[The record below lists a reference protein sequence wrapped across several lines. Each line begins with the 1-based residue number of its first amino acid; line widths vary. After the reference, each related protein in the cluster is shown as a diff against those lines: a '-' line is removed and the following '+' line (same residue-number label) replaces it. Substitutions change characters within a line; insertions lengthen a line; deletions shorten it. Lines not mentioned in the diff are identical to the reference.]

1 MRMPNFLFILS
12 VSFLI
17 LTGCVR
23 SAPDSPEWKPGS
35 APSVPTVTSF
45 VGTTPTPSFSLPPI
59 RIPGSPILTPTP
71 DDTHQTSSQL
81 SNPEQYT
88 VLPGDT
94 LGLIARQ
101 FSISIDSLMMANDL
115 NDPNTLYIG
124 QILAIPQ
131 ISIQDTGTPF
141 KIIPDSEMVHGPM
154 SITFDTG
161 IFVQKYAGYL
171 SSYREDI
178 DGISLDGTQIINLV
192 SQNYS
197 VNPRLLLA
205 ILEYRSGWL
214 TKSQPAS
221 STLDYP
227 LGLNDN
233 WHIGLY
239 RQLTWAA
246 NTLNHGF
253 YLWKVNA
260 LPNVMLA
267 DGIVVPLAPTINPG
281 TAAVQ
286 SLFAN
291 LDDYSKW
298 QVDVSPEG
306 FFSVFSNLFGYP
318 FDFAIEPLVPE
329 DLIQPDM
336 VLPFEKNLFWAFT
349 GGPHGG
355 WDSGSAWAAI
365 DFAPP
370 GEAQGCVISHEWV
383 SAVADGLIVRSD
395 NGAVIQDLDGDGF
408 EQTGWTVL
416 YMHIDGIDRVAKG
429 IYLKAGDRIGHPSCE
444 GGISNGTH
452 VHLARKFNGEWIPAD
467 GSVPFD
473 LDGWVSSGIGV
484 EYDGYLT
491 RNGQQVEAFDG
502 NNPINQIQR

>member
-1 MRMPNFLFILS
+1 MRMTNFLIILT
-12 VSFLI
+12 VSLLI

-35 APSVPTVTSF
+35 VPSYPTKNF
-45 VGTTPTPSFSLPPI
+45 YVGTTPTPSFSLPPI
-59 RIPGSPILTPTP
+59 RIPGSLILTPTP
-71 DDTHQTSSQL
+71 DDAHTPSIQL

-101 FSISIDSLMMANDL
+101 FSISVDSLMIANNLD
-115 NDPNTLYIG
+115 DPNTLYVG
-124 QILAIPQ
+124 QVLSIPQ
-131 ISIQDTGTPF
+131 ISIQDIGSAF
-141 KIIPDSEMVHGPM
+141 KIIPDSELVLGPM

-161 IFVQKYAGYL
+161 VIIQEYGGYL
-171 SSYREDI
+171 SNYHEDV
-178 DGISLDGTQIINLV
+178 DGRNLDGTQIIKLV

-205 ILEYRSGWL
+205 IVEYRSGWL

-227 LGLNDN
+227 MGYYDN

-246 NTLNHGF
+246 NTLNRGF
-253 YLWKVNA
+253 YLWKVDA
-260 LPNVMLA
+260 LPNVVLA
-267 DGIVVPLAPTINPG
+267 DGILVPLDPTINPG
-281 TAAVQ
+281 TAALQ

-291 LDDYSKW
+291 LDDYLKW
-298 QVDVSPEG
+298 QVDVSPDG
-306 FFSVFSNLFGYP
+306 FFSFFTNLFGYP
-318 FDFAIEPLVPE
+318 FDFAIEPLVPA
-329 DLIQPDM
+329 DLIQPEM
-336 VLPFEKNLFWAFT
+336 VLPFEKNLVWAYT

-370 GEAQGCVISHEWV
+370 GEAQGCVTSNAWV
-383 SAVADGLIVRSD
+383 SAVADGLIVRSN

-408 EQTGWTVL
+408 EQTGWSVL
-416 YMHIDGIDRVAKG
+416 YMHIDGIDRVTEG
-429 IYLKAGDRIGHPSCE
+429 IYLLAGDKIGHPSCE
-444 GGISNGTH
+444 GGVSNGTH

-473 LDGWVSSGIGV
+473 LEGWISSGTGV

>member
-1 MRMPNFLFILS
+1 MQKPKTLIIISAFLL
-12 VSFLI
+12 L

-23 SAPDSPEWKPGS
+23 PAPDSPEWKPVSDTTYPTANLSNGS
-35 APSVPTVTSF
+35 
-45 VGTTPTPSFSLPPI
+45 TPTPSFSLPLV

-71 DDTHQTSSQL
+71 DDARINSIQL
-81 SNPEQYT
+81 TNPEQYT
-88 VLPGDT
+88 VQPGDT

-101 FSISIDSLMMANDL
+101 FSVSVDSLMTANDL
-115 NDPNTLYIG
+115 NDPNALIIG

-131 ISIQDTGTPF
+131 ISIQDTGTAF
-141 KIIPDSEMVHGPM
+141 KIIPDSELVFGPM
-154 SITFDTG
+154 SITFDIG
-161 IFVQKYAGYL
+161 IIVQNYGGYL
-171 SSYREDI
+171 SGYRENV
-178 DGISLDGTQIINLV
+178 DGVNLDGTQIIKLV

-214 TKSQPAS
+214 TKSQPGS

-227 LGLNDN
+227 MGLNDN

-246 NTLNHGF
+246 NALNTGY
-253 YLWKVNA
+253 YLWKINA
-260 LPNVMLA
+260 LPNVILA
-267 DGIVVPLAPTINPG
+267 DGILVPLAPTINPG

-286 SLFAN
+286 SLFAR
-291 LDDYSKW
+291 LDDYSTW
-298 QVDVSPEG
+298 QVDVSPDG
-306 FFSVFSNLFGYP
+306 FFSFFTNLFGYP
-318 FDFAIEPLVPE
+318 FDYAIEPLVPS

-336 VLPFEKNLFWAFT
+336 VLPFEKNLLWAFT

-355 WDSGSAWAAI
+355 WDSGSGWAAI

-370 GEAQGCVISHEWV
+370 GEAQGCVISNAWV
-383 SAVADGLIVRSD
+383 TSVVDGLVVRSS

-408 EQTGWTVL
+408 EQTGWTVF
-416 YMHIDGIDRVAKG
+416 YMHIDGVDRVAEG
-429 IYLKAGDRIGHPSCE
+429 VYLKIGDRIGHPSCE
-444 GGISNGTH
+444 GGVSNGTH

-467 GSVPFD
+467 GPVPFV
-473 LDGWVSSGIGV
+473 LDGWISSGFGV
-484 EYDGYLT
+484 EYDGFLT
-491 RNGQQVEAFDG
+491 KNNQQVEAYDG